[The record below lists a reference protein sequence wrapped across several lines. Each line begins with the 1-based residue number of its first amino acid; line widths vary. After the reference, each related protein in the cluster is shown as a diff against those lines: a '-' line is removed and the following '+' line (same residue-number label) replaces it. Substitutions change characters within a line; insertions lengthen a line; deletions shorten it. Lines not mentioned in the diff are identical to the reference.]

1 MEKSV
6 FETLFEINVNDH
18 VEKKNGLSYL
28 SWPYAWAEVKKRFPD
43 ANYKVYE
50 TESGCIYFT
59 DSKTC
64 WVKTGVEI
72 AGLEH
77 IEYLPIMDYKNK
89 LISLENVT
97 SFDVN
102 KSIQRSLTKA
112 LARHGLGLYLYV
124 GEDLPEIEVEK
135 ISAKDA
141 KILQNV
147 VRNFDEPDK
156 LYATLLRKYN
166 VSSFKELTVKQRV
179 EILDGLNDSQYRAAS
194 GRCSGADEQEE
205 ITRNVNGSEQCDYI
219 SDRGVVWIVD
229 LRCQW
234 QKQRAR
240 QTGKGTE

>member
-1 MEKSV
+1 M
-6 FETLFEINVNDH
+6 NDH

-28 SWPYAWAEVKKRFPD
+28 SWPYAWAEVKKCFPD

-59 DSKTC
+59 DGKTC

-89 LISLENVT
+89 SISLEHIT

-112 LARHGLGLYLYV
+112 LARHGLGLYLYA

-156 LYATLLRKYN
+156 LYATLLKKYN

-179 EILDGLNDSQYRAAS
+179 EILEGLNELSRKKEAQDGDKIHS
-194 GRCSGADEQEE
+194 SGA
-205 ITRNVNGSEQCDYI
+205 
-219 SDRGVVWIVD
+219 
-229 LRCQW
+229 
-234 QKQRAR
+234 
-240 QTGKGTE
+240 TER

>member
-64 WVKTGVEI
+64 WVKTGVEV

-89 LISLENVT
+89 SISLENVT

-112 LARHGLGLYLYV
+112 LARHGLGLYLYA

-141 KILQNV
+141 KILQSV
-147 VRNFDEPDK
+147 VKNFDEPDK
-156 LYATLLRKYN
+156 LYATLLKRYN

-179 EILDGLNDSQYRAAS
+179 EILEGLNGLRARAAS
-194 GRCSGADEQEE
+194 GRNSEHDKQEKAQS
-205 ITRNVNGSEQCDYI
+205 NVNGSEQNDNAF
-219 SDRGVVWIVD
+219 DRKLSNKKEAQDGDKIHSSG
-229 LRCQW
+229 
-234 QKQRAR
+234 A
-240 QTGKGTE
+240 TER

>member
-1 MEKSV
+1 MDQSKSI

-50 TESGCIYFT
+50 TESGGIYFT
-59 DSKTC
+59 DGKTC

-72 AGLEH
+72 AGIEH

-89 LISLENVT
+89 SISLENVT

-112 LARHGLGLYLYV
+112 LARHGLGLYLYA
-124 GEDLPEIEVEK
+124 GEDLPEIEIEK

-147 VRNFDEPDK
+147 VKNFDEPDK
-156 LYATLLRKYN
+156 LYATLLKRYN
-166 VSSFKELTVKQRV
+166 VQSFKELTVKQRV
-179 EILDGLNDSQYRAAS
+179 EILEGLNGLRARAAS
-194 GRCSGADEQEE
+194 GRNSEFDKQEKAQSDA
-205 ITRNVNGSEQCDYI
+205 NGSEQHDNAF
-219 SDRGVVWIVD
+219 DRK
-229 LRCQW
+229 L
-234 QKQRAR
+234 
-240 QTGKGTE
+240 

>member
-6 FETLFEINVNDH
+6 FETLFEVNVNGH

-50 TESGCIYFT
+50 MENGCIYFT
-59 DSKTC
+59 DGKTC
-64 WVKTGVEI
+64 WVKTGIEI

-89 LISLENVT
+89 SISLENVT

-112 LARHGLGLYLYV
+112 LARHGLGLYLYA

-156 LYATLLRKYN
+156 LYAMLLKRYN
-166 VSSFKELTVKQRV
+166 VSSFKELTVKQL
-179 EILDGLNDSQYRAAS
+179 IF
-194 GRCSGADEQEE
+194 
-205 ITRNVNGSEQCDYI
+205 
-219 SDRGVVWIVD
+219 
-229 LRCQW
+229 
-234 QKQRAR
+234 
-240 QTGKGTE
+240 

>member
-1 MEKSV
+1 MDQSKSI

-50 TESGCIYFT
+50 TESGGIYFT
-59 DSKTC
+59 DGKTC

-72 AGLEH
+72 AGIEH

-89 LISLENVT
+89 SISLENVT

-112 LARHGLGLYLYV
+112 LARHGLGLYLYA
-124 GEDLPEIEVEK
+124 GEDLPEIEIEK

-147 VRNFDEPDK
+147 VKNFDEPDK
-156 LYATLLRKYN
+156 LYATLLKRYN
-166 VSSFKELTVKQRV
+166 VQSFKELTVKQRV
-179 EILDGLNDSQYRAAS
+179 EILEGLNGLRARAAS
-194 GRCSGADEQEE
+194 GRNSEFDKQEKAQSDA
-205 ITRNVNGSEQCDYI
+205 NGSEQHDNAF
-219 SDRGVVWIVD
+219 DR
-229 LRCQW
+229 QP
-234 QKQRAR
+234 
-240 QTGKGTE
+240 

>member
-59 DSKTC
+59 DGKTC

-89 LISLENVT
+89 SISLENVT

-112 LARHGLGLYLYV
+112 LARHGLGLYLYA

-141 KILQNV
+141 KILQSV
-147 VRNFDEPDK
+147 VKNFDEPDK
-156 LYATLLRKYN
+156 LYATLLKRYN

-179 EILDGLNDSQYRAAS
+179 EILEGLNGLRARAAS
-194 GRCSGADEQEE
+194 GRNSERDKQEKAQSDA
-205 ITRNVNGSEQCDYI
+205 NGSEPRDNAF
-219 SDRGVVWIVD
+219 DRKLSNKKEAQDGDKIHSSG
-229 LRCQW
+229 
-234 QKQRAR
+234 A
-240 QTGKGTE
+240 TER

>member
-1 MEKSV
+1 MKFKVEKSV

-28 SWPYAWAEVKKRFPD
+28 SWPYAWAEVKKCFPD

-59 DSKTC
+59 DGKTC

-89 LISLENVT
+89 SISLENIT

-112 LARHGLGLYLYV
+112 LARHGLGLYLYA
-124 GEDLPEIEVEK
+124 GEDFPEIEIEK

-156 LYATLLRKYN
+156 LYATLLKKYN

-179 EILDGLNDSQYRAAS
+179 EILEGLNELSRKKEAQDGDKIHS
-194 GRCSGADEQEE
+194 SGA
-205 ITRNVNGSEQCDYI
+205 
-219 SDRGVVWIVD
+219 
-229 LRCQW
+229 
-234 QKQRAR
+234 
-240 QTGKGTE
+240 TER

>member
-28 SWPYAWAEVKKRFPD
+28 SWPYAWAEVKKRFPE

-50 TESGCIYFT
+50 TENGCIYFT
-59 DSKTC
+59 DGKTC

-89 LISLENVT
+89 SISLENIT

-112 LARHGLGLYLYV
+112 LARHGLGLYLYA

-156 LYATLLRKYN
+156 LYATLLKRYN

-179 EILDGLNDSQYRAAS
+179 EILEGLNGLRARAAS
-194 GRCSGADEQEE
+194 GRNSEHDKQEKAQS
-205 ITRNVNGSEQCDYI
+205 NVNGSEQNDNAF
-219 SDRGVVWIVD
+219 DRE
-229 LRCQW
+229 LS
-234 QKQRAR
+234 KKKEA
-240 QTGKGTE
+240 

>member
-1 MEKSV
+1 MDQSKSI

-50 TESGCIYFT
+50 TESGGIYFT
-59 DSKTC
+59 DGKTC

-72 AGLEH
+72 AGIEH

-89 LISLENVT
+89 SISLENIT

-112 LARHGLGLYLYV
+112 LARHGLGLYLYA
-124 GEDLPEIEVEK
+124 GEDFPEIEIEK

-156 LYATLLRKYN
+156 LYATLLKKYN

-179 EILDGLNDSQYRAAS
+179 EILDGLNGLRARAAS
-194 GRCSGADEQEE
+194 GRNSEFDKQEKAQSDA
-205 ITRNVNGSEQCDYI
+205 NGSEQHDNAF
-219 SDRGVVWIVD
+219 DRK
-229 LRCQW
+229 L
-234 QKQRAR
+234 
-240 QTGKGTE
+240 

>member
-1 MEKSV
+1 MDQSKSI

-50 TESGCIYFT
+50 TESGGIYFT
-59 DSKTC
+59 DGKTC

-72 AGLEH
+72 AGIEH

-89 LISLENVT
+89 SISLENVT

-112 LARHGLGLYLYV
+112 LARHGLGLYLYA
-124 GEDLPEIEVEK
+124 GEDLPEIEIEK

-147 VRNFDEPDK
+147 VKNFDEPDK

-166 VSSFKELTVKQRV
+166 VQSFKELTVKQRV
-179 EILDGLNDSQYRAAS
+179 EILEGLNGLRARAAS
-194 GRCSGADEQEE
+194 GRNSEFDKQEKAQSDA
-205 ITRNVNGSEQCDYI
+205 NGSEQHDNAF
-219 SDRGVVWIVD
+219 DRK
-229 LRCQW
+229 L
-234 QKQRAR
+234 
-240 QTGKGTE
+240 

>member
-1 MEKSV
+1 M
-6 FETLFEINVNDH
+6 
-18 VEKKNGLSYL
+18 
-28 SWPYAWAEVKKRFPD
+28 KKRFPA

-50 TESGCIYFT
+50 TENGCIYFT
-59 DSKTC
+59 DGKTC

-89 LISLENVT
+89 SISLENVT

-112 LARHGLGLYLYV
+112 LARHGLGLYLC
-124 GEDLPEIEVEK
+124 EDLPEIEVEK
-135 ISAKDA
+135 ISTKDA

-156 LYATLLRKYN
+156 LYAMLLKKYN

-179 EILDGLNDSQYRAAS
+179 EILEGLNSLQARAAG
-194 GRCSGADEQEE
+194 GR
-205 ITRNVNGSEQCDYI
+205 
-219 SDRGVVWIVD
+219 
-229 LRCQW
+229 
-234 QKQRAR
+234 
-240 QTGKGTE
+240 

>member
-59 DSKTC
+59 DGKTC

-77 IEYLPIMDYKNK
+77 IEYLPIMNYKNK
-89 LISLENVT
+89 SISLESIT

-112 LARHGLGLYLYV
+112 LARHGLGLYLYA
-124 GEDLPEIEVEK
+124 GEDLPEIEIEK
-135 ISAKDA
+135 ISTKDA
-141 KILQNV
+141 KILQSV
-147 VRNFDEPDK
+147 VKNFDEPDK
-156 LYATLLRKYN
+156 LYATLLKKYN

-179 EILDGLNDSQYRAAS
+179 EILEGLNELSRKKEAQDGDKIHS
-194 GRCSGADEQEE
+194 SGA
-205 ITRNVNGSEQCDYI
+205 
-219 SDRGVVWIVD
+219 
-229 LRCQW
+229 
-234 QKQRAR
+234 
-240 QTGKGTE
+240 TER

>member
-28 SWPYAWAEVKKRFPD
+28 SWPYAWAEVKKCFPD

-59 DSKTC
+59 DGKTC
-64 WVKTGVEI
+64 WVKTGVEV

-89 LISLENVT
+89 SISLENIT

-112 LARHGLGLYLYV
+112 LARHGLGLYLYA

-141 KILQNV
+141 KILQSV
-147 VRNFDEPDK
+147 VKNFDEPDK
-156 LYATLLRKYN
+156 LYATLLKKYN
-166 VSSFKELTVKQRV
+166 VSCFKELTDKQRV
-179 EILDGLNDSQYRAAS
+179 EILEGLNELSRKKEAQDGDKIHS
-194 GRCSGADEQEE
+194 SGA
-205 ITRNVNGSEQCDYI
+205 
-219 SDRGVVWIVD
+219 
-229 LRCQW
+229 
-234 QKQRAR
+234 
-240 QTGKGTE
+240 TER

>member
-1 MEKSV
+1 MDQSKSI

-50 TESGCIYFT
+50 TESGGIYFT
-59 DSKTC
+59 DGKTC

-72 AGLEH
+72 AGIEH

-89 LISLENVT
+89 SISLENVT

-112 LARHGLGLYLYV
+112 LARHGLGLYLYA
-124 GEDLPEIEVEK
+124 GEDLPEIEIEK

-147 VRNFDEPDK
+147 VKNFDEPDK
-156 LYATLLRKYN
+156 LHATLLRKYN
-166 VSSFKELTVKQRV
+166 VQSFKELTVKQRV
-179 EILDGLNDSQYRAAS
+179 EILEGLNGLRARAAS
-194 GRCSGADEQEE
+194 GRNSEFDKQEKAQSDA
-205 ITRNVNGSEQCDYI
+205 NGSEQHDNAF
-219 SDRGVVWIVD
+219 DR
-229 LRCQW
+229 
-234 QKQRAR
+234 
-240 QTGKGTE
+240 EP

>member
-1 MEKSV
+1 MDQSKSI

-50 TESGCIYFT
+50 TESGGIYFT
-59 DSKTC
+59 DGKTC

-72 AGLEH
+72 AGIEH

-89 LISLENVT
+89 SISLENVT

-112 LARHGLGLYLYV
+112 LARHGLGLYLYA
-124 GEDLPEIEVEK
+124 GEDLPEIEIEK

-147 VRNFDEPDK
+147 VKNFDEPDK

-166 VSSFKELTVKQRV
+166 VQSFKELTVKQRV
-179 EILDGLNDSQYRAAS
+179 EILEGLNGLRARAAS
-194 GRCSGADEQEE
+194 GRNSEFDKQEKAQSDA
-205 ITRNVNGSEQCDYI
+205 NGSEQHDNAF
-219 SDRGVVWIVD
+219 DR
-229 LRCQW
+229 
-234 QKQRAR
+234 
-240 QTGKGTE
+240 EP